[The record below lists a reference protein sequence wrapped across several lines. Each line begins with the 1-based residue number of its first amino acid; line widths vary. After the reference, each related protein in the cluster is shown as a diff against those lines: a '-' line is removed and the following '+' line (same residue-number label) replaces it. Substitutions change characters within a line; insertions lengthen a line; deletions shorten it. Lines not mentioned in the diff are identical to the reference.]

1 MAIVGTRRAT
11 SYGKNFCGD
20 LLSALSGFGVNI
32 VSGLAYGID
41 SEAHRRSLDL
51 GMKNYGVVAHG
62 LGHIYPSEHAHL
74 ASRICDTGLLLSEH
88 FFQEKAEKEFFPMR
102 NRIIAGLADAVL
114 VVESTAKG
122 GALITAELANSYNR
136 DVFALPGRRNDEISK
151 GCNNLIKSNRAH
163 LVDEVDD
170 ILHFMNLQGETKVTQ
185 TDLFSE
191 MTEEEAE
198 VVGKLKGLSHLSTD
212 ELASSLELDIAD
224 LSMRLLEMEIKGLLV
239 SLPGNRY
246 CLK

>member
-1 MAIVGTRRAT
+1 M
-11 SYGKNFCGD
+11 
-20 LLSALSGFGVNI
+20 
-32 VSGLAYGID
+32 
-41 SEAHRRSLDL
+41 
-51 GMKNYGVVAHG
+51 
-62 LGHIYPSEHAHL
+62 GHIYPSEHAHL

-170 ILHFMNLQGETKVTQ
+170 ILHFMNLQGEMKVTQ